1 MIVFVSVF
9 ITIKYKEISKIEW
22 KMIMELLY
30 NTVVYKFFDNQ
41 SFFSIFYCFSKI
53 CNNIKKN
60 SFIINKI
67 KAMVNLLCRK
77 EIKIDNKLNEI
88 FSTLIK

>member
-41 SFFSIFYCFSKI
+41 CFFSIFYCFSKI